1 MSEDIPTIG
10 MRTLTPLVCSKVHL
24 KDVAM
29 TVDEQELNVGSDI
42 TSLPYD
48 YLLPTE
54 RIAERPCYPFHAAK
68 MLSITRS
75 DHQLRHRQFTDLAD
89 MLGEGDVLVLNNTQ
103 VLKARLFGMLQASGA
118 ACELLLTE
126 DLGSGRFQAMG
137 KPLRKMKPGIVLE
150 FGGGMTAEV
159 IDRRGGY
166 FVELQF
172 HAENP
177 QDVYALGVMPIPP
190 YIREGRGD
198 VQDES
203 DYQTP
208 YARFAGSVAAPT
220 AGLHFTQEL
229 LTALQGKGVHIV
241 EVTLHVG
248 PASFLSVW
256 ETPEEVAA
264 HVSSETAATF
274 IPPGCE
280 RGHLSSDTAEE
291 LLRLKQG
298 GKRVI
303 AVGTTVVRLLETAFP
318 ASGAVEI
325 GDFNTELFIQPGY
338 EFSFVDAVITNFHQ
352 PRSSHLLL
360 VESFLGRSLL
370 GKAYEAALDND
381 YRFLSYGDGMF
392 IE

>member
-1 MSEDIPTIG
+1 MIS
-10 MRTLTPLVCSKVHL
+10 
-24 KDVAM
+24 
-29 TVDEQELNVGSDI
+29 DEQEIVFGSDA
-42 TSLPYD
+42 TLLPYD

-75 DHQLRHRQFTDLAD
+75 VQQLRHCQFTDLPE
-89 MLGEGDVLVLNNTQ
+89 MLGESDVLVLNNTQ
-103 VLKARLFGMLQASGA
+103 VLKARLFGALRTSGA

-126 DLGSGRFQAMG
+126 DLGGGRFQAMG
-137 KPLRKMKPGIVLE
+137 KPLRKMKSGVILE

-159 IDRRGGY
+159 IDRRGDY

-177 QDVYALGVMPIPP
+177 HDVYALGVMPIPP

-198 VQDES
+198 IQDES

-220 AGLHFTQEL
+220 AGLHFTNEL
-229 LTALQGKGVHIV
+229 LTALRGQGVHIV

-256 ETPEEVAA
+256 ETPEEVTTS
-264 HVSSETAATF
+264 VSSEKAATF

-280 RGHLSSDTAEE
+280 RGHLSSDTAKE
-291 LLRLKQG
+291 LLHLKQA
-298 GKRVI
+298 GKRII

-318 ASGAVEI
+318 ASGAVES

-338 EFSFVDAVITNFHQ
+338 RFSFVDAVITNFHQ

-370 GKAYEAALDND
+370 GRAYEAALEND